1 MLGVQVTLE
10 NIQVRAGRHNKQVV
24 EGRGVDKLVSA
35 PIKHGK
41 RYRLLKVV
49 GNGIL
54 ELARRPTQQVVG
66 GITLGIKI
74 DNQCSF
80 APGGTD
86 RGQVTGDTGLAD
98 ATFLVC
104 DLTGFVCD
112 LADNF
117 LVCDLTGFVCDLADD
132 NILAGDLTED
142 LDLCDKLS
150 PASF

>member
-1 MLGVQVTLE
+1 MRDDLFESLFEVLDDDVFVDSSDFVTNGLL
-10 NIQVRAGRHNKQVV
+10 ADGRRELVV
-24 EGRGVDKLVSA
+24 FIDFLFLDS
-35 PIKHGK
+35 
-41 RYRLLKVV
+41 
-49 GNGIL
+49 NGSSS
-54 ELARRPTQQVVG
+54 
-66 GITLGIKI
+66 
-74 DNQCSF
+74 N
-80 APGGTD
+80 TD
-86 RGQVTGDTGLAD
+86 SKFFNAD